1 MLGSFS
7 GSFKAGRRLPVVA
20 VATGQIIYID
30 ATNPSSLKTSDN
42 NYWYNL
48 LNSDKYYCPNL
59 LRYNLDGTYTTG
71 QGECVRYN
79 PGSYTYTELGYP
91 LAANT
96 NFTFEVWLKF
106 NSVTGK
112 CHILS
117 SNNTCFYVNSGV
129 LTGSIGHGTSGE
141 NFSDVSYSSVT
152 TGTWYQVALT
162 FNDST
167 NTARLFVNGSQVAE
181 NTNVTTSYPGSY
193 LGDSGGY
200 FRIGAIEKNTPFPTM
215 YYSLSAYVARARVYN
230 VALTAADISQN
241 FEAKRSLVGL

>member
-30 ATNPSSLKTSDN
+30 ANDPNSLKSSDS

-48 LNSDKYYCPNL
+48 LNSDKYQFP
-59 LRYNLDGTYTTG
+59 TG
-71 QGECVRYN
+71 GLTSNTLNGVKNVRFFS
-79 PGSYTYTELGYP
+79 GSSYLELGVPSLTYP
-91 LAANT
+91 LPAGSD
-96 NFTFEVWLKF
+96 FTFEVWVRF
-106 NSVTGK
+106 VSVTGK

-117 SNNTCFYVNSGV
+117 SASTCFYVNSGV

-162 FNDST
+162 FSDST

-181 NTNVTTSYPGSY
+181 NTNVTTSYPDPNYASNQ
-193 LGDSGGY
+193 L
-200 FRIGAIEKNTPFPTM
+200 FRIGGIQTGFPVPTIQP
-215 YYSLSAYVARARVYN
+215 SLNAYVARARMYN